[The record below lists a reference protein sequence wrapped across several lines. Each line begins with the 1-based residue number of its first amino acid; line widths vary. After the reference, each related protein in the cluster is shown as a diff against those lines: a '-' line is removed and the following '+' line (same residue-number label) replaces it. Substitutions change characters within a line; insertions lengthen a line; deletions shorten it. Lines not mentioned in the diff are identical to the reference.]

1 MATKV
6 ANSKQTKPIDITLIL
21 ETIVED
27 TAKNKDGFTSV
38 TIANRIKKSGHWI
51 RTVEV
56 SAFIKKWHMINY
68 DTYTMSQVEVKRSE
82 DGKSVNACVYHPKN
96 TLASDFNVEEKALT
110 PDEMALLNKPLPLP
124 KLKTT
129 ATVSITVDGDGASK
143 QPSNVVQLLS
153 TKKKT
158 LNKKPE
164 PIVDD
169 TVKATDEKPVE
180 KKKAKK
186 QAVTKSSG
194 SRDYTVFN
202 FI

>member
-1 MATKV
+1 MNYGHCFGIFLCFLQSFVDNFPVNVLK
-6 ANSKQTKPIDITLIL
+6 ID
-21 ETIVED
+21 
-27 TAKNKDGFTSV
+27 
-38 TIANRIKKSGHWI
+38 KS
-51 RTVEV
+51 
-56 SAFIKKWHMINY
+56 FIKDIHQDKSDLELAKAIIAM
-68 DTYTMSQVEVKRSE
+68 
-82 DGKSVNACVYHPKN
+82 GKSLNMEVVAEGVENNKQLKI
-96 TLASDFNVEEKALT
+96 LANEGCHQAQGY
-110 PDEMALLNKPLPLP
+110 LLNKPLPLP